1 MARTGQVALKVCRA
15 DAAAAAAAA
24 REAAA
29 LGALGPGAPSV
40 ARLLGAFEDRGRAVL
55 VLEPHREDLRACYKR
70 CRRRRDAP
78 SLGGVPVPLARA
90 AAAGLGAAL
99 AHAHGAGVAHLD
111 VKPDNALVDA
121 ARARVVLGAGQES
134 EIPNFKGSFLG
145 RVVLADFG
153 SARTSGEPPLDSA
166 YVASRY
172 YRAPETCLGLGHPA
186 FPADVWALGVTL
198 AEAATG
204 KLLFTGRDNH
214 ALLLAHAARLG
225 PPPPRTFAAARFAA
239 KHLLPGGA
247 LRARP
252 AAEGAAAAADD
263 AAAPRPLAAVLA
275 GSGATTRAAGE
286 LLDLVEAALRWDPA
300 RRLDAAAAA
309 ASRFARGA

>member
-1 MARTGQVALKVCRA
+1 LDESIALSEFSK
-15 DAAAAAAAA
+15 
-24 REAAA
+24 
-29 LGALGPGAPSV
+29 
-40 ARLLGAFEDRGRAVL
+40 
-55 VLEPHREDLRACYKR
+55 
-70 CRRRRDAP
+70 
-78 SLGGVPVPLARA
+78 
-90 AAAGLGAAL
+90 
-99 AHAHGAGVAHLD
+99 HG
-111 VKPDNALVDA
+111 
-121 ARARVVLGAGQES
+121 
-134 EIPNFKGSFLG
+134 
-145 RVVLADFG
+145 G
-153 SARTSGEPPLDSA
+153 SARVKTFEYA
-166 YVASRY
+166 HIEV
-172 YRAPETCLGLGHPA
+172 GLKIC
-186 FPADVWALGVTL
+186 TQ
-198 AEAATG
+198 ATG

-214 ALLLAHAARLG
+214 ALLRAHAARLG

-252 AAEGAAAAADD
+252 AAEGAAAAAADD

>member
-1 MARTGQVALKVCRA
+1 LNHPCPAQ
-15 DAAAAAAAA
+15 
-24 REAAA
+24 
-29 LGALGPGAPSV
+29 
-40 ARLLGAFEDRGRAVL
+40 
-55 VLEPHREDLRACYKR
+55 
-70 CRRRRDAP
+70 
-78 SLGGVPVPLARA
+78 
-90 AAAGLGAAL
+90 
-99 AHAHGAGVAHLD
+99 
-111 VKPDNALVDA
+111 
-121 ARARVVLGAGQES
+121 
-134 EIPNFKGSFLG
+134 
-145 RVVLADFG
+145 VVLADFG
-153 SARTSGEPPLDSA
+153 SARTAGEPPLDSA

-186 FPADVWALGVTL
+186 FAADVWALGVTL

-204 KLLFTGRDNH
+204 RLLFTGRDNH

-252 AAEGAAAAADD
+252 AADD

>member
-1 MARTGQVALKVCRA
+1 M
-15 DAAAAAAAA
+15 
-24 REAAA
+24 
-29 LGALGPGAPSV
+29 
-40 ARLLGAFEDRGRAVL
+40 L
-55 VLEPHREDLRACYKR
+55 VLEPLREDLRACYKR

-99 AHAHGAGVAHLD
+99 AHAHASGVAHLD

-121 ARARVVLGAGQES
+121 ARS
-134 EIPNFKGSFLG
+134 

-153 SARTSGEPPLDSA
+153 SARTAGEPPLDSA

-214 ALLLAHAARLG
+214 ALLRAHAARLG